1 MPSESSQTFHEATS
15 NLLQAALLYARKNWQ
30 VFFQAGFIVV
40 EEAKAE
46 ARDKAR
52 ADESRWQSL
61 LERERG
67 VIHAMVDRAFAKL

>member
-1 MPSESSQTFHEATS
+1 MLEKFASF
-15 NLLQAALLYARKNWQ
+15 Y
-30 VFFQAGFIVV
+30 QAGFFVV

>member
-1 MPSESSQTFHEATS
+1 MFTK
-15 NLLQAALLYARKNWQ
+15 L
-30 VFFQAGFIVV
+30 GFVVV

-46 ARDKAR
+46 ARGKAR